1 MSEKVNFGFKKVE
14 KDSKEPLVQSIFSA
28 VAENYDLMNDILSL
42 GLHRKWK
49 DYLIKVHVRPTKD
62 DVLLDVAGGTGD
74 ISRKFLDYGGAHAT
88 VLDLNQEMLDAGK
101 KKYYDSDDMEW
112 VCANAEDLPFEDNS
126 FDFYTISFGLRNV
139 TNTQKALDE
148 AFRVLKPMG
157 KFVCM
162 EFSPSVDRPFSYL
175 YDAYSFKLLPKIGQM
190 VAGNE
195 EAYRYLAQSI
205 KSFYTPTQLLHMLQK
220 SGFIS
225 ADFTTLN
232 FGVVAIH
239 TGYKSL

>member
-1 MSEKVNFGFKKVE
+1 MSEKVNFGFQKVE
-14 KDSKEPLVQSIFSA
+14 KESKEPLVQSVFSS
-28 VAENYDLMNDILSL
+28 VADKYDLMNDILSM

-49 DYLIKVHVRPTKD
+49 DDLIKVHLRPTKD

-88 VLDLNQEMLDAGK
+88 VLDLNQDMLDAGK
-101 KKYYDSDDMEW
+101 RKYADANDMDW
-112 VCANAEDLPFEDNS
+112 VCANAEHLPFEDDS

-162 EFSPSVDRPFSYL
+162 EFSPSVERPFSYL
-175 YDAYSFKLLPKIGQM
+175 YDAYSFKILPKIGKM
-190 VAGNE
+190 IAGNE
-195 EAYRYLAQSI
+195 EAYRYLAESI
-205 KSFYTPTQLLHMLQK
+205 KSFYAPTQLLGMIEK
-220 SGFIS
+220 AGFTS
-225 ADFTTLN
+225 AEFTTLN